1 MASAAARVGE
11 LLGDLS
17 ASIGQ
22 ARKRPAEPS
31 LEASP
36 AKRRSGV
43 KAVSSLDYAAFQA
56 RVATFS
62 SNLWCRSDCENSDG
76 EVPLSPLQLARR
88 GWAAVQGEERVVQCP
103 SCREILSLVLPSIT
117 SLVFKQ
123 FLAKQ
128 AKRVENGHAEFC
140 PWAAS
145 PCPEAWARPQVDLVG
160 WQEAAQ
166 SLCHLGQK
174 LPYLVRSKLRP
185 LDKLVSRVAAKLCE
199 DLTEVKEAA
208 VLLAIL
214 GWRDGSSREK
224 ETDRVV
230 PDTLVDTWGVR
241 QVGLWAFRS
250 LEEEEDRK
258 ESRRVA
264 SQLAGEE
271 VEGEEEEGEDGKKLF
286 DPVGEHLS
294 WNPVRSKTAGKEGWC
309 ALADERAEREVEK
322 EQEQEPKEALQRVRH
337 LLDQWC

>member
-1 MASAAARVGE
+1 MATAAARVGE

-17 ASIGQ
+17 Q

-31 LEASP
+31 FETSP

-43 KAVSSLDYAAFQA
+43 KAVSSLDFVAFQD
-56 RVATFS
+56 RVATFT
-62 SNLWCRSDCENSDG
+62 SNLWCRSDCENGDG

-88 GWAAVQGEERVVQCP
+88 GWAAVPGEERVVQCP
-103 SCREILSLVLPSIT
+103 SCREILSLVLPSVT

-128 AKRVENGHAEFC
+128 ARRVENGHAEFC

-145 PCPEAWARPQVDLVG
+145 PCPEAWSRPQVDLVG
-160 WQEAAQ
+160 WLGAAQ

-174 LPYLVRSKLRP
+174 LPYIVRSKLRP
-185 LDKLVSRVAAKLCE
+185 LDNLVSRVASKLG
-199 DLTEVKEAA
+199 DDPTEVKEAA
-208 VLLAIL
+208 ALLAIL
-214 GWRDGSSREK
+214 GWRDGASWEK
-224 ETDRVV
+224 TMDRMV
-230 PDTLVDTWGVR
+230 PDTLVDIWGVR
-241 QVGLWAFRS
+241 QIGLWTFRS
-250 LEEEEDRK
+250 LEEEGDRQ

-271 VEGEEEEGEDGKKLF
+271 VEGEEEEDEDGKKPF

-294 WNPVRSKTAGKEGWC
+294 WNPVRSKTAGGQGWLV
-309 ALADERAEREVEK
+309 LANEKTERVEK
-322 EQEQEPKEALQRVRH
+322 EPEKDVQQEPKAALQRVRH